1 MTDRAG
7 REHPREP
14 EQPDPTSD
22 AWSAWLPRLDR
33 PEGTLPQA
41 SGPAPAADVTPPP
54 TLPLPPLPP
63 PTLPPVP
70 TLPPGSWRRAGTPT
84 PAPPLPPQPTYAVSP
99 PSRLLPAVLCTVFC
113 FTPFCIVAIVKALSV
128 RPLWRRGRFGEAEA
142 ASRSVLAWC
151 LAAALVWPVLPLLL
165 IVAIF
170 AL

>member
-7 REHPREP
+7 GEHRREP

-41 SGPAPAADVTPPP
+41 SGPAPAADAA
-54 TLPLPPLPP
+54 PPLPP
-63 PTLPPVP
+63 PTLPPAP
-70 TLPPGSWRRAGTPT
+70 TLPPGSWRRTGPPS
-84 PAPPLPPQPTYAVSP
+84 PAPPLPPPLQAQPTYAVSP
-99 PSRLLPAVLCTVFC
+99 PSRLLLAVLCTVLC
-113 FTPFCIVAIVKALSV
+113 FLPFGIVAIVRSV
-128 RPLWRRGRFGEAEA
+128 SVGPLWRRGRFGEAEA

-165 IVAIF
+165 VIAIF